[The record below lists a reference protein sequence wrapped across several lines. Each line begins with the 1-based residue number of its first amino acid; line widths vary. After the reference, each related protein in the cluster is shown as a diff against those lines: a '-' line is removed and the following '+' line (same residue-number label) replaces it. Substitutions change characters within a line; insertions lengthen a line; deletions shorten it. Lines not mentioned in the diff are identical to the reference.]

1 MTIAQQKIAL
11 SQKLLLVKNPE
22 VLKRIENILNEELA
36 TSWEELP
43 KRIQKELQA
52 SISELESGIQIPNE
66 DVLSRARV
74 LWHSKST
81 GQKKPKRVIKK

>member
-66 DVLSRARV
+66 DVLSRARA